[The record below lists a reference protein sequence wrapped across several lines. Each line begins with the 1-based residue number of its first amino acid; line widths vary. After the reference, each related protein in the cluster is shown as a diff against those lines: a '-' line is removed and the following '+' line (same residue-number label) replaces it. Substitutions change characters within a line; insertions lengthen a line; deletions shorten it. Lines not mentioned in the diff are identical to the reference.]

1 MHNAASTGSKAEIN
15 FLPSF
20 NGRISAVVLTDT
32 FSSVAARAFFHSW
45 RKLVYIAMK
54 MEGDERGRE
63 GKG

>member
-32 FSSVAARAFFHSW
+32 FSSGGSSFLPQLEEIGLYS
-45 RKLVYIAMK
+45 
-54 MEGDERGRE
+54 DEN
-63 GKG
+63 